1 MKAYL
6 KGNKHV
12 VVHDQSNGSIGTG
25 SMGSWPSMFRQS
37 GFNFNK
43 ARDTLEAYGAP
54 SY

>member
-25 SMGSWPSMFRQS
+25 SIGSWQPINVLLE
-37 GFNFNK
+37 GFQF
-43 ARDTLEAYGAP
+43 
-54 SY
+54 